1 MGSVGAMPSG
11 KLNIL
16 VQVGNFPV
24 TGFPQS
30 FQAPSRPLEG
40 QRLLLCVGGGIA
52 AYKSLELVRRLRDAG
67 AQVQV
72 AMTAGAQQFV
82 TPLSFQALSG
92 NPTRTTLWDDG
103 AEQAMGHIELARW
116 ADRIVIAPATAD
128 LLARLAHGH
137 ADDLVTTLCL
147 ATTAPLTVCPAM
159 NHRMWLHP
167 ATQANMAVLRERGVQ
182 VIGPEDGPL
191 AEGESGP
198 GRVSEAPAIIAA
210 LAANLATP
218 GRLDGLRVLISA
230 GPTYEDLDPV
240 RYVGNRSSGKMG
252 YALAAAAARQ
262 GAQVTLVSGPVQLPV
277 PAGVTRIDVRS
288 AAQMREAV
296 LAALPAD
303 IYIGA
308 AAVADYTP
316 RQVSPQK
323 LKKTADSQIL
333 TLELVRT
340 PDILAEVAA
349 QRQALK
355 LVVGFAAET
364 HDVEKYA
371 RGKLVAK
378 QLDLIIANQV
388 GIAGGGFESDQNAA
402 IAYWDGGQREFPGTA
417 KTRLAEQLLD
427 LIAERLDA

>member
-1 MGSVGAMPSG
+1 MIGS
-11 KLNIL
+11 
-16 VQVGNFPV
+16 
-24 TGFPQS
+24 T
-30 FQAPSRPLEG
+30 QARPLDG

-72 AMTAGAQQFV
+72 AMTSGAQQFV

-92 NPTRTTLWDDG
+92 QPTRTTLWDSA

-116 ADRIVIAPATAD
+116 ADRVIVAPATAD
-128 LLARLAHGH
+128 LLARLAHGL

-147 ATTAPLTVCPAM
+147 ATTAPLTVAPAM

-167 ATQANMAVLRERGVQ
+167 ATQANIATLRARGVA
-182 VIGPEDGPL
+182 VVGPDDGPL

-198 GRVSEAPAIIAA
+198 GRLAEPAAIIAA
-210 LAANLATP
+210 LAATVPAADASP
-218 GRLDGLRVLISA
+218 GTAAPAFVPSSAELDGLRIVISA
-230 GPTYEDLDPV
+230 GPTFEDLDPV

-262 GAQVTLVSGPVQLPV
+262 GAEVVLVSGPVHQVTPV
-277 PAGVTRIDVRS
+277 GVQRIDVRS
-288 AAQMREAV
+288 AAQMRDAV
-296 LAALPAD
+296 LGAFPAD

-316 RQVSPQK
+316 KRVVAQK
-323 LKKTADSQIL
+323 IKKTGETL

-340 PDILAEVAA
+340 PDILSEVAA
-349 QRQALK
+349 QTGALK

-364 HDVEKYA
+364 HDVEHYA
-371 RGKLVAK
+371 RGKLAAK
-378 QLDLIIANQV
+378 RLDLIIANQV
-388 GIAGGGFESDQNAA
+388 GIVGGGFESDNNAA
-402 IAYWDGGQREFPGTA
+402 TAYWQGGERAFPTSS
-417 KTRLAEQLLD
+417 KTELADQLLA
-427 LIAERLDA
+427 LIAERLQA

>member
-1 MGSVGAMPSG
+1 MTRVSPST
-11 KLNIL
+11 
-16 VQVGNFPV
+16 P
-24 TGFPQS
+24 
-30 FQAPSRPLEG
+30 APTRPLEG
-40 QRLLLCVGGGIA
+40 QKLLLCVGGGIA

-67 AQVQV
+67 ALVQV

-92 NPTRTTLWDDG
+92 NPTRTTLWDG
-103 AEQAMGHIELARW
+103 AAEQAMGHIELARW

-128 LLARLAHGH
+128 LLARLAHGN

-159 NHRMWLHP
+159 NHRMWQHP
-167 ATQANMAVLRERGVQ
+167 ATQANIALLRERGAQ

-198 GRVSEAPAIIAA
+198 GRLSEPHDIVVA
-210 LAANLATP
+210 LAGNLAP
-218 GRLDGLRVLISA
+218 KAAAKPSRLNGMRVLISA

-262 GAQVTLVSGPVQLPV
+262 GAQVVLVSGPVQLDT
-277 PAGVTRIDVRS
+277 PAGVERIDVRS

-296 LAALPAD
+296 LSALPAD

-316 RQVSPQK
+316 RQVLPQK
-323 LKKTADSQIL
+323 LKKTGDNPTL

-340 PDILAEVAA
+340 ADILAEVAA
-349 QRQALK
+349 QTQALK

-371 RGKLVAK
+371 RGKLADK
-378 QLDLIIANQV
+378 HLDLIIANQV

-402 IAYWDGGQREFPGTA
+402 VAYWNDGQREFPGTA
-417 KTRLAEQLLD
+417 KTQLAEQLLD

>member
-1 MGSVGAMPSG
+1 MPSFAQEF
-11 KLNIL
+11 
-16 VQVGNFPV
+16 QVADSPNASP
-24 TGFPQS
+24 
-30 FQAPSRPLEG
+30 APARALEG
-40 QRLLLCVGGGIA
+40 QKLLLCVGGGIA
-52 AYKSLELVRRLRDAG
+52 AYKALELVRRLRDAG

-92 NPTRTTLWDDG
+92 QPTRTTLWDSA

-128 LLARLAHGH
+128 LLARLAHGN

-210 LAANLATP
+210 LAGNLAPQAPAKP
-218 GRLDGLRVLISA
+218 GRLNGLRVLISA

-262 GAQVTLVSGPVQLPV
+262 GAQVVLVSGPVQLPT
-277 PAGVTRIDVRS
+277 PAGVQRIDVRS

-296 LAALPAD
+296 LGALPAD

-323 LKKTADSQIL
+323 LKKTAGSQTL

-340 PDILAEVAA
+340 ADILAEVAV
-349 QRQALK
+349 QEQALK

-371 RGKLVAK
+371 RGKLADK
-378 QLDLIIANQV
+378 HLDLIIANQV
-388 GIAGGGFESDQNAA
+388 GIAGNGFESDQNAA
-402 IAYWDGGQREFPGTA
+402 VAYWNGGLREFPGTA
-417 KTRLAEQLLD
+417 KTQLAEQLLD

>member
-1 MGSVGAMPSG
+1 MTSVSP
-11 KLNIL
+11 
-16 VQVGNFPV
+16 
-24 TGFPQS
+24 T
-30 FQAPSRPLEG
+30 SRPLEG
-40 QRLLLCVGGGIA
+40 QKLLLCVGGGIA

-67 AQVQV
+67 ATVQV

-82 TPLSFQALSG
+82 THLSFQALSG
-92 NPTRTTLWDDG
+92 HPTRTTLWDSA

-128 LLARLAHGH
+128 LLARLAHGN

-147 ATTAPLTVCPAM
+147 ASTAPLTVCPAM

-167 ATQANMAVLRERGVQ
+167 ATQANMALLRERGVQ

-198 GRVSEAPAIIAA
+198 GRVSEAPTIIAA
-210 LAANLATP
+210 LASGLAPQTPAKP
-218 GRLDGLRVLISA
+218 GRLNGMRVLISA

-262 GAQVTLVSGPVQLPV
+262 GAQVVLVSGPVQLPT
-277 PAGVTRIDVRS
+277 PAGVQRIDVRS
-288 AAQMREAV
+288 AAQMRDAV
-296 LAALPAD
+296 LGALPAD

-323 LKKTADSQIL
+323 LKKTAGTQTL

-340 PDILAEVAA
+340 ADILAEVAV
-349 QRQALK
+349 QEQALK

-371 RGKLVAK
+371 RGKLADK
-378 QLDLIIANQV
+378 HLDLIIANQV
-388 GIAGGGFESDQNAA
+388 GIAGNGFESDQNAA
-402 IAYWDGGQREFPGTA
+402 VAYWNGGLREFPGTA
-417 KTRLAEQLLD
+417 KTQLAEQLLD

>member
-1 MGSVGAMPSG
+1 M
-11 KLNIL
+11 
-16 VQVGNFPV
+16 
-24 TGFPQS
+24 TGFPHS
-30 FQAPSRPLEG
+30 VHAPSRPLDG
-40 QRLLLCVGGGIA
+40 QKLLLCVGGGIA

-67 AQVQV
+67 AGVQV
-72 AMTAGAQQFV
+72 AMTDGAQQFV

-92 NPTRTTLWDDG
+92 QPVRTTLWDSA

-116 ADRIVIAPATAD
+116 ADRVVIAPATAD

-137 ADDLVTTLCL
+137 ADDLVSTLCL

-167 ATQANMAVLRERGVQ
+167 ATQANIALLRGRGVQ

-198 GRVSEAPAIIAA
+198 GRLSEPDVIVAA
-210 LAANLATP
+210 LAGNLAPAAPTTP
-218 GRLDGLRVLISA
+218 DRLQGMRVLISA

-252 YALAAAAARQ
+252 YSLAAAAARR
-262 GAQVTLVSGPVQLPV
+262 GAQVVLVSGPVQLPT
-277 PAGVTRIDVRS
+277 PPGVQRVDVRS

-316 RQVSPQK
+316 RQVSQQK
-323 LKKTADSQIL
+323 LKKTAGSQTL

-349 QRQALK
+349 QEQVLK

-371 RGKLVAK
+371 RGKLADK
-378 QLDLIIANQV
+378 HLDLIVANQV
-388 GIAGGGFESDQNAA
+388 GIPGGGFESDQNAA
-402 IAYWDGGQREFPGTA
+402 TAYWNDGHREFPGTA
-417 KTRLAEQLLD
+417 KTQLAEQLLD